1 MKVPVPRKLS
11 SGKWFIQMRLS
22 GESVSVSN
30 SNKKACIAEAQ
41 SVKAEYLA
49 GKRAPKQETGELPT
63 LTAAIDS
70 YIESKSNTLSPSTI
84 RGYRAV
90 QKHRFAST
98 MPRRLD
104 EIEDGEWQGILN
116 AEAALCS
123 PKTLKNAWAFIRTV
137 VLRAAGKTLPSEVSL
152 PAPISPDTAF
162 LMPDEILKFV
172 KAVKDTHYA
181 VPALLA
187 LSSLRISEIQAL
199 KWEDIPKNPSFIRVS
214 GAVVRNEKN
223 GYQRKAQN
231 KNETSTRNVP
241 IMMPELSAAIER
253 DRKESGPILDRDQDS
268 LREAVHNICKKNGIT
283 DVTVHGLRHSFASL
297 AYHLQIPEK
306 IAMEIGGWA
315 DAGTMHK
322 IYTHIAK
329 SDIERYQTAM
339 TEFYN
344 GKSKRKNANK
354 NANSAKKS
362 V

>member
-1 MKVPVPRKLS
+1 MKVPAPRKLS
-11 SGKWFIQMRLS
+11 SGKWFIQMRLG
-22 GESVSVSN
+22 GESVSVSDN
-30 SNKKACIAEAQ
+30 NKKACVTQAQ
-41 SVKAEYLA
+41 AVKAEYLA
-49 GKRAPKQETGELPT
+49 GKRAPKQETVELPT
-63 LTAAIDS
+63 LTLAIDA

-104 EIEDGEWQGILN
+104 EIDSSEWQGILN

-137 VLRAAGKTLPSEVSL
+137 VLRTTGKVLPNEVSL
-152 PAPISPDTAF
+152 PAPIPPDTAF

-172 KAVKDTHYA
+172 NAVKDTHYA

-199 KWEDIPKNPSFIRVS
+199 KWEDIPPKPSFIRVS

-241 IMMPELSAAIER
+241 IMIPELSMAIKR

-268 LREAVHNICKKNGIT
+268 LREAVHNICKRNGIT
-283 DVTVHGLRHSFASL
+283 DVTIHGLRHSFASL
-297 AYHLQIPEK
+297 AYHLQMPEK

-315 DAGTMHK
+315 DSGTMHR

-339 TEFYN
+339 TEFY
-344 GKSKRKNANK
+344 KSKSDRKNANK
-354 NANSAKKS
+354 NANSKRRTL
-362 V
+362 